1 MMTWV
6 PETGPGN
13 TSTASSPTP
22 SAPVPAAALH
32 TYKWTRCVTFNKQC
46 GYHPYPCDPGMVRIP
61 GSGSGNGGGSG
72 ATDNATAAADN
83 VWLFYGME
91 KTCGYSGREFYALG
105 RWDLLAK
112 KFTLLDERSDMGNT
126 LLDGGEGYATM
137 TVEDPRGGGR
147 LIITNAVIEGDRDPS
162 ARPGFWEDA
171 RGWFG
176 VLSLPKVAS
185 VTNFSAPSSWSS
197 SSSSSVSAASA
208 ASSASS
214 ASSSSKVPYHDVFLT
229 TSPLPEL
236 ALLRKNE
243 THRAALNQP
252 VLPAMPPSPS
262 PAGGGASSGVAATP
276 PLFQGT
282 SIEIVAEFDRD
293 PASVGWDFGLS
304 VLSSQR
310 PAATTE
316 DEGEDKDN
324 NEDTLKGGG
333 GGRGDEYTRIG
344 VRDGKVMQNTD
355 LWDEGKIE

>member
-1 MMTWV
+1 MTWV

-13 TSTASSPTP
+13 TSTASNLTP
-22 SAPVPAAALH
+22 SAPAPAAALH

-46 GYHPYPCDPGMVRIP
+46 GYQPYPCDPGMVRIP
-61 GSGSGNGGGSG
+61 GSGGGNSGGSG
-72 ATDNATAAADN
+72 ATDNATAAADD

-105 RWDLLAK
+105 RWDLSTK

-185 VTNFSAPSSWSS
+185 VTNFSAP
-197 SSSSSVSAASA
+197 ASFS
-208 ASSASS
+208 SSASS

-229 TSPLPEL
+229 TAPLPEL

-243 THRAALNQP
+243 THRAASNQP
-252 VLPAMPPSPS
+252 VLPAMPPSPT
-262 PAGGGASSGVAATP
+262 GGGASSGVAAAP

-293 PASVGWDFGLS
+293 PAAVGWDFGLS

-310 PAATTE
+310 PTSSTG
-316 DEGEDKDN
+316 DEGGDKDN
-324 NEDTLKGGG
+324 DEDTLGGNG

-344 VRDGKVMQNTD
+344 VRDGKVMPGTD